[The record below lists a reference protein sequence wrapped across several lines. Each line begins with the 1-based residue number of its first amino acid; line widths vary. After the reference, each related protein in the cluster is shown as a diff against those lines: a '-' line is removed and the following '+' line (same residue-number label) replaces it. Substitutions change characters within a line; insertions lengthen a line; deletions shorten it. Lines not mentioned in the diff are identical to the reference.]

1 MVWQGFGSMK
11 PVIVVHGGAG
21 SIFKDRE
28 EGARSGIIR
37 AALKGYS
44 ILKQGGSALD
54 AVEDAVVS
62 MEDDPHFNAGCGSVL
77 NEKGEVEMDAII
89 MDGKNLASGAVSA
102 VKCIANPIML
112 ARLVMEK
119 TEHMLLTD
127 HGANLFAKAMNIP
140 EIPGEKLITERSWE
154 RWSKKLEADSNPQED
169 KKESGTVG
177 AVAIDNE
184 GNVACATSTGGLSN
198 KLVGRVG
205 DSACIGSGGYADN
218 HVGAVSTTG
227 HGESMMKVVLARL
240 VLYHMEQGM
249 TPEKAADTALNYMKT
264 RVGGLGGVIVV
275 SNSGDWTARFSTKQ
289 MSWATVKDDWLQYGI
304 YTGEMHTSSVA
315 EALGSK

>member
-1 MVWQGFGSMK
+1 MK

-21 SIFKDRE
+21 RIFKERE
-28 EGARSGIIR
+28 DGSRSGVIR

-54 AVEDAVVS
+54 AVEQAVAL

-77 NEKGEVEMDAII
+77 NQKGEVEMDAII

-102 VKCIANPIML
+102 VKCIANPIKL

-127 HGANLFAKAMNIP
+127 YGAQCFAKAMGVP
-140 EIPGEKLITERSWE
+140 EIPGEKLITERSRE
-154 RWSKKLEADSNPQED
+154 RWMKNLEPDSNPHKFQTD
-169 KKESGTVG
+169 LGTVG
-177 AVAIDNE
+177 AVAIDSE
-184 GNVACATSTGGLSN
+184 GNVACATSTGGLAN

-205 DSACIGSGGYADN
+205 DTACIGMS
-218 HVGAVSTTG
+218 
-227 HGESMMKVVLARL
+227 
-240 VLYHMEQGM
+240 
-249 TPEKAADTALNYMKT
+249 PEEASDTALNCMKT

-275 SNSGDWTARFSTKQ
+275 SNSGDWAARFSTKQ
-289 MSWATVKDDWLQYGI
+289 MSWATVKDDQLYYGI
-304 YTGEMHTSSVA
+304 YTGERLTKSFE
-315 EALGSK
+315 EALTSEGF